1 MIGELA
7 ARHRALGADPGEL
20 TIVFDAG
27 QNSEPNFTTLTDARL
42 HYVGSL
48 PPSDHPG
55 LLAIPRSAYRPVAG
69 FDGVAAHEVAVT
81 ALGLDHRGV
90 LTHSAELHAGQAR
103 GLDQTLAKAEAKL
116 TTIAEAL
123 AGGRGRRNRGQLE
136 AAIAKITDQ
145 RWVRDVLTTTITGD
159 TPTGMRL
166 SWHVDESARA
176 ALEDRIFGKRILI
189 TDRHDWSTAEVVAG
203 YRSQSDAEFG
213 FRQLKDPHVVS
224 FSPMHHWTEQ
234 KIRVHTFYGT
244 VTLIEICSGAVDCG
258 AMAMDQRWG
267 VGISGGSVE
276 RGNLTPDREAL
287 IYFGSPLGRAE
298 PMPSWSKVRGDGAK
312 GRQEPL
318 GMPHRFKAFHRPFA
332 LSGGLMRVL
341 GAIVEIPRLPVGH
354 RPHELAVSNPVA
366 GQFVGHQH
374 ARYILQALE

>member
-1 MIGELA
+1 MGEVSYKG
-7 ARHRALGADPGEL
+7 HRYPAE
-20 TIVFDAG
+20 I
-27 QNSEPNFTTLTDARL
+27 
-42 HYVGSL
+42 
-48 PPSDHPG
+48 
-55 LLAIPRSAYRPVAG
+55 I
-69 FDGVAAHEVAVT
+69 AHCVW
-81 ALGLDHRGV
+81 LYHRF
-90 LTHSAELHAGQAR
+90 
-103 GLDQTLAKAEAKL
+103 
-116 TTIAEAL
+116 
-123 AGGRGRRNRGQLE
+123 
-136 AAIAKITDQ
+136 
-145 RWVRDVLTTTITGD
+145 
-159 TPTGMRL
+159 PL
-166 SWHVDESARA
+166 S
-176 ALEDRIFGKRILI
+176 
-189 TDRHDWSTAEVVAG
+189 
-203 YRSQSDAEFG
+203 
-213 FRQLKDPHVVS
+213 FR
-224 FSPMHHWTEQ
+224 E
-234 KIRVHTFYGT
+234 GT

-374 ARYILQALE
+374 ARHIPQALEQFTEEPLGCFGVSPRLHQHVQDVAVLVDCRHR